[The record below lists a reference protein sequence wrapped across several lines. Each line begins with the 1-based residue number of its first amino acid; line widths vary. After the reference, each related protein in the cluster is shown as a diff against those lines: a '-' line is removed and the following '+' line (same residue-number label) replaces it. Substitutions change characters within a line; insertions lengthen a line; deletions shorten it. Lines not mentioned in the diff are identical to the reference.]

1 MDWIAHSTHLALQTV
16 TAILP
21 QVPSSGDDEPIPARS
36 VELLVPPDALLD
48 RSVAA
53 QIVAPTRRALSSRTV
68 VPLVVVTR
76 PAKATFEVSTGSPGT
91 LSVDHIQLG

>member
-1 MDWIAHSTHLALQTV
+1 VLELSV
-16 TAILP
+16 TGVRVWPGGAWTP
-21 QVPSSGDDEPIPARS
+21 VPARS
-36 VELLVPPDALLD
+36 VELTVPPDALLD

-53 QIVAPTRRALSSRTV
+53 QIVAPTRRALSSRAV

-76 PAKATFEVSTGSPGT
+76 PAKPTLDVTMGSPGT